1 MSLTHALLLG
11 LLQGATEFL
20 PISSSGHLVLLERY
34 LGLPF
39 GPDVLQQFDIA
50 LHAGSLLAILMLYW
64 KNFLRILRRPCAT
77 EDDGSMPLLF
87 TLILGT
93 IPAAIAGILW
103 APWLETHGRTPLA
116 IGLGFLL
123 TGVFLLASG
132 FMSRTNT
139 KTSVGWQQTLGM
151 GVSQA
156 LALIPS
162 VSRSGITLASG
173 RFLGLSTVRSTE
185 ITFLLGAPALLGAVA
200 FSLVTK
206 STDLLSVGIP
216 QILIGF
222 SASFVASLLTMHL
235 FIAWTRAYGVWMWAA
250 YLFVV
255 GALVLGDE
263 FLPLLRE
270 VQIERVQLPLSLA
283 AVILSIALLLEAA
296 PFTSFIV
303 PGFMTMATLG
313 VIFRENWGGLTLF
326 IVVGTIALLAG
337 NLLGYL
343 PARQARM
350 KVHWKEKADAKL
362 HKAEYFFAR
371 WGFWAV
377 LGGIF
382 YGPIRSFISI
392 AAGLGN
398 MSPRTFL
405 IAATLGSFLWTA
417 VTIGASAYFGRV
429 IW

>member
-1 MSLTHALLLG
+1 MSLYHALLLG

-39 GPDVLQQFDIA
+39 GPEVLQQFDIA
-50 LHAGSLLAILMLYW
+50 LHGGSLFAILILYW
-64 KNFLRILRRPCAT
+64 QEFLRMLKHPFAT

-87 TLILGT
+87 ILIIGT
-93 IPAAIAGILW
+93 IPAAIGGVMSAS
-103 APWLETHGRTPLA
+103 WLETHGRSPLA

-132 FMSRTNT
+132 FMNRTNVART
-139 KTSVGWQQTLGM
+139 VSWKQALGM
-151 GVSQA
+151 GVGQA

-173 RFLGLSTVRSTE
+173 RFLGLSTVRATE
-185 ITFLLGAPALLGAVA
+185 VTFLLGAPALCGALV
-200 FSLVTK
+200 FSFFRGGA
-206 STDLLSVGIP
+206 DLLAVGIP

-222 SASFVASLLTMHL
+222 STSFIASLITMHL
-235 FIAWTRAYGVWMWAA
+235 FLAWTRAYGVWMWAA

-255 GALVLGDE
+255 SVLVLGDE

-270 VQIERVQLPLSLA
+270 VQLEHVRLPVGLA
-283 AVILSIALLLEAA
+283 ATILFIALLLEAA
-296 PFTSFIV
+296 PLTSFVV

-313 VIFRENWGGLTLF
+313 VLFRENWGALALF
-326 IVVGTIALLAG
+326 VLLGTFALLAG

-350 KVHWKEKADAKL
+350 KVHWKGKADKRL
-362 HKAEYFFAR
+362 HRAEHFFEK

-382 YGPIRSFISI
+382 YGPFRSFLSI

-405 IAATLGSFLWTA
+405 IAATMGSLLWT
-417 VTIGASAYFGRV
+417 VITIGASAYFGRV